1 MARKGKQQIIC
12 ATIEEAILTR
22 IHHPGDKLPSEKEL
36 MKHYGVGRG
45 TVREALKAME
55 QQGLVE
61 LRPGANGGAFVK
73 ELDPEYASRIMSVLI
88 RHQQV
93 PEECICEFREAIEV
107 KMAAFA
113 AERAT
118 QDDIG
123 RLKEMLKSGRAYA
136 EAGEENFEE
145 FYRWELNM
153 HLKLAEISRNPLF
166 RWTSAS
172 LHLDFKPF
180 WQLIRMN
187 RKAYYSSLN
196 DWEEIVAAMEKREV
210 SKVAFL
216 ARRHVSRLEERL
228 KYKVDLMTEQEEN
241 R

>member
-1 MARKGKQQIIC
+1 MNRKSKQQTIC
-12 ATIEEAILTR
+12 ASIEEAILNR

-36 MKHYGVGRG
+36 MEHYGVGRG

-61 LRPGANGGAFVK
+61 LRRGANGGAFVK

-93 PEECICEFREAIEV
+93 PEEYICEFREMIEV

-118 QDDIG
+118 EDDIAM
-123 RLKEMLKSGRAYA
+123 LKEKLKSGRAHA
-136 EAGEENFEE
+136 EAGEKNFED
-145 FYRWELNM
+145 FYQWELSM
-153 HLKLAEISRNPLF
+153 HLAIAEISRNPLF
-166 RWTSAS
+166 RWTSGS

-187 RKAYYSSLN
+187 RKAYYASLN
-196 DWEEIVAAMEKREV
+196 DWEEIITAMEKREV

-216 ARRHVSRLEERL
+216 AKLHVSRLRERL
-228 KYKVDLMTEQEEN
+228 KYKVDLMVEQEGN